1 MPLALDTPD
10 WTSPSFLNPLFE
22 AVAWVLIKIHAGL
35 SVVFQ
40 ADSGPAWVLSIVV
53 LVMLMRLVMVPLF
66 VKQIHSTRKMQEIQ
80 PKLQELRKKYKND
93 KQRLNQEMTKVMQES
108 GANPLG
114 GCLPLLVQAPVFY
127 GLFHVLRA
135 ISQGKPMY
143 GISQEI
149 MDSAHHATLFGAPL
163 AGHFST
169 SAPLTTQIVIIC
181 ACVIS
186 SCTTFLTVR
195 QSTRRSAAQMPD
207 NPMAKQQKM
216 MMYVVPLFGLFG
228 LSLPVGVLVYWV
240 TTNTWTLVQQHFI
253 YRRIPHTAPATNGA
267 SAGGSGGT
275 SSTPAKASGA
285 SNGASAAPRLL
296 GGVTPFKKS
305 KNEQAGKNGQ
315 AAQPAQPKIVRT
327 QPVRQSRSKRG
338 GKK

>member
-1 MPLALDTPD
+1 MSLALDTPD
-10 WTSPSFLNPLFE
+10 WTSPSFLNWLFE
-22 AVAWVLIKIHAGL
+22 AVAWVLMKIHAGL
-35 SVVFQ
+35 SLIFQ
-40 ADSGPAWVLSIVV
+40 PDSGPAWVLSIVV
-53 LVMLMRLVMVPLF
+53 LVVIMRLLMVPLF

-135 ISQGKPMY
+135 ISEGQPRY

-149 MDSAHHATLFGAPL
+149 MDSASHATLFGAHIS
-163 AGHFST
+163 GHFST
-169 SAPLTTQIVIIC
+169 SAPLTVQIVIIA

-186 SCTTFLTVR
+186 STTTFLTVR
-195 QSTRRSAAQMPD
+195 QSTRRSMSQMPD

-228 LSLPVGVLVYWV
+228 LSLPIGVLVYWV
-240 TTNTWTLVQQHFI
+240 TTNVWTLVQQHFI
-253 YRRIPHTAPATNGA
+253 YKRIPHTTPDTAGSGNGGGSAPKKA
-267 SAGGSGGT
+267 AGGAQ
-275 SSTPAKASGA
+275 PK
-285 SNGASAAPRLL
+285 PRLL
-296 GGVTPFKKS
+296 GGVTPFSKS
-305 KNEQAGKNGQ
+305 KDSSGQAGQNGQ
-315 AAQPAQPKIVRT
+315 GAQSEQPKVVRT
-327 QPVRQSRSKRG
+327 QPVRQSRSKRS

>member
-1 MPLALDTPD
+1 MSLALSTPD
-10 WTSPSFLNPLFE
+10 WTSPSFLNWLFE
-22 AVAWVLIKIHAGL
+22 AVAWVLLKIHSGL
-35 SVVFQ
+35 SLVFQ

-53 LVMLMRLVMVPLF
+53 LVVIMRTLMVPLF
-66 VKQIHSTRKMQEIQ
+66 VKQIKSTRRMQEIQ

-135 ISQGKPMY
+135 ISEGRPKY
-143 GISQEI
+143 GIDQVT
-149 MDSAHHATLFGAPL
+149 MDSASHATLFGAHIS
-163 AGHFST
+163 GTFST
-169 SAPLTTQIVIIC
+169 SAPLTVQIVIIA

-195 QSTRRSAAQMPD
+195 QSTKRSAAQMPD

-228 LSLPVGVLVYWV
+228 LSLPIGVLVYWV
-240 TTNTWTLVQQHFI
+240 TTNVWTLMQQHFI
-253 YRRIPHTAPATNGA
+253 YKRMPHTTPATAG
-267 SAGGSGGT
+267 AGGGNGGG
-275 SSTPAKASGA
+275 SAPKPAAGGGA
-285 SNGASAAPRLL
+285 QPKPSLL
-296 GGVTPFKKS
+296 GGVTLFGKS
-305 KNEQAGKNGQ
+305 KDSPATSGQNGQ
-315 AAQPAQPKIVRT
+315 SAKPEQPKVVRT
-327 QPVRQSRSKRG
+327 QPVRQSRSKRS